1 MGRRGEV
8 WDREGEEGMRVIQRK
23 EMGRKEGKG
32 REGRKEGKEEDNL
45 APPNKIPG
53 SATDSQCAAS
63 SASIFDKCCH
73 SKNAVNFM
81 NALTRER
88 KIN

>member
-1 MGRRGEV
+1 MGRRGVV

-23 EMGRKEGKG
+23 GMGREEKGRKEG
-32 REGRKEGKEEDNL
+32 RRKEMTW
-45 APPNKIPG
+45 PPNKIPG

-81 NALTRER
+81 NALT
-88 KIN
+88 